1 MTKLYRRLL
10 VATLFA
16 LAFLAQSALADTYYD
31 YADVLSATP
40 ITQTVYGDTQRE
52 VCRTVHGTN
61 GLRAGRH
68 VPDGVSGSGQ
78 GYSLADVIRQD
89 IASTPQTSRTCE
101 TVSVREPQ
109 TRTVGY
115 RVAYRYGN
123 KTYTRTLENRPGDR
137 IRVRVK
143 IDRP

>member
-10 VATLFA
+10 VATVLA
-16 LAFLAQSALADTYYD
+16 LAFLAQSVLADTFYD
-31 YADVLSATP
+31 YAEVLSATP
-40 ITQTVYGDTQRE
+40 ITQTVYGDSQRE
-52 VCRTVHGTN
+52 VCRTVHGAN
-61 GLRAGRH
+61 ALRAGRH
-68 VPDGVSGSGQ
+68 VPAGVSGSGQ

-89 IASTPQTSRTCE
+89 VASSPQTTRTCE

-123 KTYTRTLENRPGDR
+123 RTYTRTLENQPGDR
-137 IRVRVK
+137 IRVKVR